1 MSMKFS
7 KSAGKFLSLLNGAKQ
22 TQAYRIDQVDR
33 KKHKDPILSGFFGID
48 KIQELLANKPT
59 ASGIRIYYGLDID
72 GDGKRDKK
80 FILVAADDE
89 GNDIIP
95 SATQHLEKDGEAPQ
109 DILGTD
115 TYCPYDCPK
124 ANPLNSDN
132 G

>member
-1 MSMKFS
+1 MSKFS
-7 KSAGKFLSLLNGAKQ
+7 KSAGVFLSLLKGAKQ

-33 KKHKDPILSGFFGID
+33 KKHKDPLLSGFFGID
-48 KIQELLANKPT
+48 KIHELLADKPT
-59 ASGIRIYYGLDID
+59 ATGIRIYYGLDIN

-80 FILVAADDE
+80 FIIVATDAE

-95 SATQHLEKDGEAPQ
+95 SAEKGLGKDGEPVK

-115 TYCPYDCPK
+115 TYCPFDCPK

-132 G
+132 